1 MRRMLLAIA
10 TCIGVWFIS
19 EGATAAQEQPV
30 PIASGEKISGA
41 LEGTDPSDDGAY
53 DAYRFSARAG
63 DRVPLT
69 MRGEGLYPELVV
81 GRLDDAGGFFV
92 LEKSQSGP
100 VSSLALL
107 AETAFLVPET
117 GDYVVR
123 ARSLLNRGGPYTL
136 TMGTVVAAPTTL
148 VPRPMSSA
156 ALAARTS
163 FDEAT
168 YTTLLEREV
177 ADCER
182 APTWA
187 GDCYE
192 LLIAA
197 ASFPRGMTQQWG
209 DVNLLSPEGAA
220 TTESYAR
227 RAVDVARA
235 AFTNTRRDRWRDG
248 QESPDYRI
256 PNAEHA
262 LAVHLLRPIADRP
275 EIAAARAGEA
285 ERLIR
290 TAYDAAAVHDRLMGR
305 LNLWNME
312 WLEHLAVALSVQGR
326 QAEANAV
333 LNERLV
339 EAERTWGREHGRLYQ
354 YLPELARG
362 QMAGGDM
369 VAAVATWK
377 RALELA
383 AVDGGVSRSELLDLE
398 SGLAGALTA
407 SGDVEAGLE
416 AYDAIHREIT
426 SGPNAFQKKV
436 EGYAFGYLAALNSV
450 GRKAEASEFLV
461 QEARRM
467 QIYNAPMTERTEL
480 VFIAAMYFLHWGE
493 AANSRDLL
501 LSIVSAVE
509 GIAGPDS
516 QMALRVQ
523 TLLTLAQARSGAV
536 DQVQGRIDL
545 QLPAWRARAEG
556 NPVLF
561 AAALAMFGDL
571 RVAGGRADEGRTL
584 LTQALPLELA
594 RWCPSHEDRR
604 ARAGRYNWDQPDAR
618 CQGHPTLTTAT
629 RLLAFAS
636 LRSGQHAR
644 AATRVYAHAGDM
656 VIGRTRARYSLS
668 SEARREYSRFRGV
681 HGNFVST
688 AWASLDDAV
697 ATELERRSWSDDES
711 ILTVS
716 ETLAALPTTR
726 LKTTMIATPII

>member
-1 MRRMLLAIA
+1 MLLATA
-10 TCIGVWFIS
+10 TCLGVWFIS
-19 EGATAAQEQPV
+19 VGATAAQEQPI
-30 PIASGEKISGA
+30 PIASGETISGE
-41 LEGTDPSDDGAY
+41 LEGTDPSEDGAF
-53 DAYRFSARAG
+53 DAYGFSARTG

-69 MRGEGLYPELVV
+69 MRGEGLYPELLV
-81 GRLDDAGGFFV
+81 GRLDDAGRFSV
-92 LEKSQSGP
+92 LENAQDGSFISMERQTEI
-100 VSSLALL
+100 V
-107 AETAFLVPET
+107 FLVPEA

-123 ARSLLNRGGPYTL
+123 ATSQLNNEGPYTL
-136 TMGTVVAAPTTL
+136 TMGTIVAAPSTL
-148 VPRPMSSA
+148 VPRSMSSA
-156 ALAARTS
+156 TLAARTGDDFAAFTS
-163 FDEAT
+163 
-168 YTTLLEREV
+168 LLDREV

-192 LLIAA
+192 LLMAA
-197 ASFPRGMTQQWG
+197 AGIPRGMTEQWG

-235 AFTNTRRDRWRDG
+235 AFTNTRRAAWG
-248 QESPDYRI
+248 VTVVESPDYRI

-275 EIAAARAGEA
+275 QIAAARAGEA

-305 LNLWNME
+305 LNLWNMD

-407 SGDVEAGLE
+407 SGDVEAGLA
-416 AYDAIHREIT
+416 AYAAIHSELT

-436 EGYAFGYLAALNSV
+436 EGYVFGYLAALNSA
-450 GRKAEASEFLV
+450 GRKAEASDFLV

-467 QIYNAPMTERTEL
+467 QIYDAPMTERTEL

-509 GIAGPDS
+509 GIAGPGS

-536 DQVQGRIDL
+536 DQVQGRIDVL
-545 QLPAWRARAEG
+545 LPAWRARAEG

-571 RVAGGRADEGRTL
+571 RVAGGRVDEGRTL

-604 ARAGRYNWDQPDAR
+604 ARMGRYDWDQPDAR

-629 RLLAFAS
+629 RLLASAS

-697 ATELERRSWSDDES
+697 ANELERRVWNDDGS

-716 ETLAALPTTR
+716 ETLVALTTTR
-726 LKTTMIATPII
+726 LKTTMNAIPII